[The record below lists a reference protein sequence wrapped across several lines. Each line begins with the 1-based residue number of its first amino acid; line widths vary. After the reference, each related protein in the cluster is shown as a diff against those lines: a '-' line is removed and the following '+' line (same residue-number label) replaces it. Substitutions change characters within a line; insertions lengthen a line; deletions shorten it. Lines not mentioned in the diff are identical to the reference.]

1 MLGISCE
8 MLEVYE
14 MLCECKLMH
23 VYEETLCLD
32 QKKDVC
38 MFLLGSIYISIYLY
52 FYKYVYIS

>member
-38 MFLLGSIYISIYLY
+38 MLNGGFEIYIYLSILL
-52 FYKYVYIS
+52 